1 MPVALTKGFNQKCC
15 DCGIAI
21 RKEEIAYEIR
31 GDFIDYIEH
40 RPGQISI
47 LLCSGCR
54 ERLIQNTNL
63 DMGDAILKRK
73 EIEREGPGPLKPL
86 VFPDVELDD
95 YRAPDGG
102 PFGI

>member
-1 MPVALTKGFNQKCC
+1 MQATSIHSLGEKCC

-21 RKEEIAYEIR
+21 SKQEIAYEIR

-40 RPGQISI
+40 TPGQINI
-47 LLCSGCR
+47 TLCSGCR
-54 ERLIQNTNL
+54 ERLIHNTNI
-63 DMGDAILKRK
+63 DQGDAILKRK

-86 VFPDVELDD
+86 VFPDVEIED

-102 PFGI
+102 PYGI